1 MAPPRPCPFP
11 QLESKSLVSTG
22 RAAPCFGLAQ
32 AGACLD
38 WPFQR
43 PSPCIAR
50 GREVPGAL
58 PPAPT
63 PISRGRG
70 LRNF

>member
-1 MAPPRPCPFP
+1 MAPPRSCPFP
-11 QLESKSLVSTG
+11 QLENKSLVSTG
-22 RAAPCFGLAQ
+22 RAARCFGVGQ

-43 PSPCIAR
+43 PSPCIAW
-50 GREVPGAL
+50 GREVPGVL

-70 LRNF
+70 LHSF